1 MKPVKMKYTAGI
13 YLLLVIIIITSACRA
28 DHYKIRNKLAEPDI
42 EIMRLEKDLF
52 STDPADLREQAD
64 SLRLRYGSFLQL
76 FAWVINAGSLDDS
89 SSFEK
94 LVDFTTDR
102 FNYELYETVID
113 SFPNMSAYEKE
124 FEKAWAR
131 YNYYFPDSLI
141 PGIYTFISGFNN
153 SIIVGDSVLA
163 TGLDRY
169 LGSGHAYYKQLGLY
183 NYVTLK
189 MIPERIVPD
198 ALYAWAKAS
207 YPQSSETQ
215 GADLLSNI
223 IHEGKLYYFTKCM
236 LYDYPDSLLF
246 GFTAGQMK
254 FCRDNEYAMWEY
266 LIEHDMLYSSDLM
279 LIRKLTGEAPFT
291 SYFSSESPGR
301 ASVWIGFRIVESYMK
316 NNGGTGL
323 GELMLNNNYREILEG
338 ARYNPGK

>member
-1 MKPVKMKYTAGI
+1 MKFTGAI
-13 YLLLVIIIITSACRA
+13 SLLFIMIIITSACGG
-28 DHYKIRNKLAEPDI
+28 DHYKINNRLEEPDI
-42 EIMRLEKDLF
+42 DIKRLEKDLF
-52 STDPADLREQAD
+52 SSDPVALRNNPD
-64 SLRLRYGSFLQL
+64 SLMLEYGSFLQL
-76 FAWVINAGSLDDS
+76 FAYVINAGNLEDS

-94 LVDFTTDR
+94 LIDFTTDR

-113 SFPNMSAYEKE
+113 SFPDMSAYEKE

-131 YNYYFPDSLI
+131 YNYYFPDSVI

-169 LGSGHAYYKQLGLY
+169 LGAGNEYYKRLGLY
-183 NYVTLK
+183 NYITLK

-198 ALYAWAKAS
+198 AIYAWAKAS
-207 YPQSSETQ
+207 YTSETSDS
-215 GADLLSNI
+215 DLLSTI

-246 GFTAGQMK
+246 GFTSGQMK
-254 FCRDNEYAMWEY
+254 FCLNNEYAMWEY
-266 LIEHDMLYSSDLM
+266 LVEHDMLFSSDLM
-279 LIRKLTGEAPFT
+279 LVRKLTGEAPFT

-301 ASVWIGFRIVESYMK
+301 ASVWLGFRIVEAYMK
-316 NNGGTGL
+316 NNRGTHL
-323 GELMLNNNYREILEG
+323 GELLINNNYREILEG